1 DRIEHIECGR
11 VVGRGRV
18 VRGGAD
24 VVTGR
29 QRSRPALVF
38 VGRALLFD
46 DRGDLCAGIGDA
58 SVEVGDVE
66 QLHLG
71 AGLRRLSS
79 GVISGGIVRA
89 SGGRGVVRA
98 SGGGGVIS
106 GVRGGSGG
114 RGGLAGTEAGS
125 GDGRRET
132 GQRQHRHRRSCGQHL

>member
-1 DRIEHIECGR
+1 
-11 VVGRGRV
+11 
-18 VRGGAD
+18 
-24 VVTGR
+24 
-29 QRSRPALVF
+29 F

-71 AGLRRLSS
+71 AGLRCL
-79 GVISGGIVRA
+79 SGGVRA

-106 GVRGGSGG
+106 GVRGGGG
-114 RGGLAGTEAGS
+114 RRGGLAGAEVGTG
-125 GDGRRET
+125 GGRRSAAP
-132 GQRQHRHRRSCGQHL
+132 RQATAAVSSALSEG

>member
-1 DRIEHIECGR
+1 M
-11 VVGRGRV
+11 
-18 VRGGAD
+18 
-24 VVTGR
+24 
-29 QRSRPALVF
+29 
-38 VGRALLFD
+38 
-46 DRGDLCAGIGDA
+46 
-58 SVEVGDVE
+58 EVGDVE

-71 AGLRRLSS
+71 AGLRRL
-79 GVISGGIVRA
+79 SGGIVRA

-114 RGGLAGTEAGS
+114 RGGLAGAEVGS